1 MAFTELDVTLML
13 KELGQ
18 RRYVVRQACEVYED
32 CTLEGY
38 VVCDT
43 SHQDRVMSGVLGLDQ
58 AKGWAY
64 GEHESW
70 ARRLLRRG
78 MKVQNCYLLEDG
90 WHHGRQCDCGAP
102 EGD

>member
-1 MAFTELDVTLML
+1 MITQGQIAAMMR
-13 KELGQ
+13 ELGQ
-18 RRYVVRQACEVYED
+18 KRYVVKQACEVLQD

-43 SHQDRVMSGVLGLDQ
+43 AHQDRQMSGILGLEQ

-70 ARRLLRRG
+70 ARRELNRG
-78 MKVQNCYLLEDG
+78 KRPQNCYLIGDE
-90 WHHGRQCDCGAP
+90 WEHGAECDCGAP